1 MNWRVGELK
10 EGHHLGNI
18 YQPESIVGAY
28 GGEHLEFLQVEACGG
43 VSALLPDVLC
53 VFEIKW

>member
-1 MNWRVGELK
+1 M
-10 EGHHLGNI
+10 GNI

-53 VFEIKW
+53 VFEIK